1 MAQILILD
9 DELPL
14 LQSLKIELSRSGH
27 ECLLAETG
35 REAFKILD
43 KDSPDLAILDV
54 QLPDISGLEVLQ
66 RLRQEFPHVPVLI
79 VTAYAS
85 VDTAVEAMKEGA
97 TDYLEKPLDLEELHL
112 VVERELKN
120 ARLRDEVAV
129 RRRGSQLLRS
139 DSRMIG
145 ECQQLE
151 EIRHLVGQ
159 LSQVPFDNA
168 ADLPTILIDG
178 ETGVGKDLLAN
189 YIHYSSPLSDQPFI
203 QVNCSGLPRELIES
217 ELFGHEKGSFT
228 GATQQKQ
235 GLFEVASSG
244 TIFLDEV
251 GDMPLDMQTKLLHVL
266 ENKRV
271 RRVGGTREH
280 DVNVRIIAATNQNLE
295 GAIAANK
302 FRSDLFYRLKVV
314 HINLPPLRDR
324 GRDRALLIEYFLER
338 YMRKYRRPELKITK
352 EVLNELLRY
361 NWPGNVREMAHT
373 IERLVLISE
382 GNDLISPKFS
392 SASGSDGGADRGP
405 LSAVDLE
412 FDFQTGDCS
421 LQAVEKRLIE
431 RALAHA
437 HGNVSEVARILGLTR
452 GALRHRMEK
461 WGIDS

>member
-1 MAQILILD
+1 MHIDFLYYEDCPSHDQA
-9 DELPL
+9 
-14 LQSLKIELSRSGH
+14 
-27 ECLLAETG
+27 LA
-35 REAFKILD
+35 
-43 KDSPDLAILDV
+43 
-54 QLPDISGLEVLQ
+54 
-66 RLRQEFPHVPVLI
+66 RLRQVMAEEG
-79 VTAYAS
+79 
-85 VDTAVEAMKEGA
+85 VDAPIAIHKMET
-97 TDYLEKPLDLEELHL
+97 EEQ
-112 VVERELKN
+112 
-120 ARLRDEVAV
+120 ARAWNFV
-129 RRRGSQLLRS
+129 GS
-139 DSRMIG
+139 
-145 ECQQLE
+145 
-151 EIRHLVGQ
+151 
-159 LSQVPFDNA
+159 
-168 ADLPTILIDG
+168 PTILIDG

-405 LSAVDLE
+405 LSAVDLDE
-412 FDFQTGDCS
+412 QRRRGRRRDGTRTP
-421 LQAVEKRLIE
+421 AARE
-431 RALAHA
+431 RAAIRQGLARGKRPARHPHQQRRR
-437 HGNVSEVARILGLTR
+437 HGVPDRT
-452 GALRHRMEK
+452 HR
-461 WGIDS
+461 